1 MKSFFSS
8 QPSESHS
15 GSSFGQGVSL
25 GVRRHDAQPLLI
37 GEDGLAQLVP
47 AAVEQMHVAD
57 LLDPLRRRM
66 MRRVRAARH
75 VIDEERLVGRDLLEL
90 LHVLDRLVGHGRGQV
105 PARLALEGV
114 DGRRIAVQVRLPLA
128 GVAAD
133 EAIEVLEAHAVR
145 PLVEGPGLG
154 RLIEGRVVILA
165 EPRGRVPVLLQ
176 DGADGA
182 VLLPDDRVVA
192 RESRR
197 DFAHHPEAGHVVVA
211 PGDQCR
217 ARRRA
222 ERRGVEIR
230 VAQPALRDAIQCRC
244 RNDAAEGA
252 RRAEAAVVRH
262 DEQHVGR
269 ALRRHD
275 ARRPPGFRLR
285 GLFLDHPA
293 ELRIGRRKLFSAE
306 RGGGAGRTQLTGD
319 LLRDA
324 V

>member
-8 QPSESHS
+8 QLSESHS
-15 GSSFGQGVSL
+15 GSSFGQGGQF
-25 GVRRHDAQPLLI
+25 GVRRHDAQPLLV

-47 AAVEQMHVAD
+47 ALVEEMHVAD

-66 MRRVRAARH
+66 MRRVRAARY
-75 VIDEERLVGRDLLEL
+75 VVDEERLVRRDRLEL
-90 LHVLDRLVGHGRGQV
+90 LHVLDGLVGHGRGQV
-105 PARLALEGV
+105 PAGIALERV
-114 DGRRIAVQVRLPLA
+114 DRRRIAEQVRLPLA

-145 PLVEGPGLG
+145 PLVERPGLG
-154 RLIEGRVVILA
+154 RLIEGRVVVLA

-192 RESRR
+192 WEPRR
-197 DFAHHPEAGHVVVA
+197 DFAHHAEAGHVMVA
-211 PGDQCR
+211 AGDQRR

-230 VAQPALRDAIQCRC
+230 VAQPAVRDAIER
-244 RNDAAEGA
+244 RRRDDAAERA
-252 RRAEAAVVRH
+252 RRAEAGVVRH
-262 DEQHVGR
+262 DQQHVGR

-275 ARRPPGFRLR
+275 AWRPPRLATPR
-285 GLFLDHPA
+285 P
-293 ELRIGRRKLFSAE
+293 SP
-306 RGGGAGRTQLTGD
+306 
-319 LLRDA
+319 
-324 V
+324 

>member
-1 MKSFFSS
+1 MSGAISLSCFMYWIASS
-8 QPSESHS
+8 AMAVVRFQP
-15 GSSFGQGVSL
+15 G
-25 GVRRHDAQPLLI
+25 I
-37 GEDGLAQLVP
+37 
-47 AAVEQMHVAD
+47 
-57 LLDPLRRRM
+57 
-66 MRRVRAARH
+66 
-75 VIDEERLVGRDLLEL
+75 
-90 LHVLDRLVGHGRGQV
+90 
-105 PARLALEGV
+105 ALEGV

-145 PLVEGPGLG
+145 PLLEGPGLG

-176 DGADGA
+176 DCADGA

-197 DFAHHPEAGHVVVA
+197 DFAYHPEAGHVMVA

-217 ARRRA
+217 ARGRA

-230 VAQPALRDAIQCRC
+230 VTQPVLRDAIQCRG
-244 RNDAAEGA
+244 RNDAAERA
-252 RRAEAAVVRH
+252 RRAEADVVGH

-275 ARRPPGFRLR
+275 ARRPPSFRLR
-285 GLFLDHPA
+285 GPFLDHPA
-293 ELRIGRRKLFSAE
+293 EFRIGRRKLFSADS
-306 RGGGAGRTQLTGD
+306 GGGAGRARRAGRLD
-319 LLRDA
+319 RRSA
-324 V
+324 